1 MADINSLTVF
11 VALNTTHV
19 RQTPGR
25 GQKAPVYVEAG
36 VAFQLVKMHAAFTIN
51 QRGE

>member
-11 VALNTTHV
+11 VALNTAHV
-19 RQTPGR
+19 RQTPR